1 MRHGVRRPQVA
12 QAPRFAPRQRR
23 VLLPYRSSHTRS
35 WFAAYDTRLGPAAGI
50 PGPAGLDNHRDP
62 VTTSYHPGGEPG
74 HTLIDT
80 QIDSKIHEF
89 NRRIGVAA
97 RFAQLGVLP
106 DFTSAVAASAP
117 PR

>member
-1 MRHGVRRPQVA
+1 VA
-12 QAPRFAPRQRR
+12 
-23 VLLPYRSSHTRS
+23 
-35 WFAAYDTRLGPAAGI
+35 DI

-74 HTLIDT
+74 HTLIDG
-80 QIDSKIHEF
+80 KIHEF